1 MNRSRTRSLAFLS
14 ILLFALALVPG
25 SVGLADE
32 TTVPLGPLERVK
44 ASVSRVLAIVKA
56 WPMGSN
62 ERHTGIV
69 RVTRDLFDV
78 NEMARRA
85 LGQHWQGLSRI
96 EQEEFVRLFTE
107 VLDRSFIAGM
117 DGYTNEKVAFLGE
130 EIDGAW
136 AQVRSRVITNRGA
149 GIAVDYRLFE
159 SDARWA
165 VYDVVWDHVSVV
177 ANYRSQ
183 FNSVIRTSSFAELLK
198 RMRTER
204 PGLSEPIA
212 HASLVP
218 KRLAAGLL
226 LAVITRHASPK

>member
-1 MNRSRTRSLAFLS
+1 MNSSRTRSLASLS
-14 ILLFALALVPG
+14 ILLFALGFAPG

-32 TTVPLGPLERVK
+32 ATAPVGPLERVK
-44 ASVSRVLAIVKA
+44 SSVSRLLAIVKA
-56 WPMGSN
+56 WPMGSD
-62 ERHTGIV
+62 ERRTGIV
-69 RVTRDLFDV
+69 RVTSDLFDV
-78 NEMARRA
+78 NDMARRA

-136 AQVRSRVITNRGA
+136 AQVRSRVITNRGT
-149 GIAVDYRLFE
+149 GISVDYRLFE
-159 SDARWA
+159 SSARWA

-177 ANYRSQ
+177 GNYRSQ
-183 FNSVIRTSSFAELLK
+183 FNSVIRASSFSQLLE
-198 RMRTER
+198 RMRTDRSR
-204 PGLSEPIA
+204 PPESIA
-212 HASLVP
+212 RLPLVP
-218 KRLAAGLL
+218 ERLAAGLL

>member
-1 MNRSRTRSLAFLS
+1 MKSSRARFLASLS
-14 ILLFALALVPG
+14 IIGFALALAPS
-25 SVGLADE
+25 SVGLANE
-32 TTVPLGPLERVK
+32 ITAPVGPLERVK
-44 ASVSRVLAIVKA
+44 ASVSRVLAIVKS
-56 WPMGSN
+56 WPMGSD

-78 NEMARRA
+78 NGMARRA

-107 VLDRSFIAGM
+107 VLDRAFIASM
-117 DGYTNEKVAFLGE
+117 DGYTNEKVVFVGE

-136 AQVRSRVITNRGA
+136 AQVRTRVITNRGS

-159 SDARWA
+159 SSARWA
-165 VYDVVWDHVSVV
+165 VYDVVQDHVSVV

-183 FNSVIRTSSFAELLK
+183 FNSVIRASSFAQLLE
-198 RMRTER
+198 RMRTDR
-204 PGLSEPIA
+204 PRLPEPSVRAPLI
-212 HASLVP
+212 P
-218 KRLAAGLL
+218 ERLAAGLL